1 MRILLADDHV
11 LFREAMMLFIL
22 SLRPDWK
29 IDISSSFTEAYQKLE
44 NGSTYDLVLLD
55 LRMPGMNGT
64 DELSTLIKH
73 YPNQYAAILSGVA
86 EEHHVHET
94 MAMGSRAYFPKTLS
108 GKVLVRAIE
117 LVISGQKF
125 IPMDETGQKLMPAY
139 YDDYQ
144 EIQNAEISTASDS
157 EDLADNAIET
167 LTPREREVMQHLAQ
181 GLSNKDIAENM
192 TLKISTIKLHVGNIC
207 KKLNVENRTQAAII
221 AYQYG
226 LTTSMHM
233 GTDSL

>member
-11 LFREAMMLFIL
+11 LFREAMMQFML

-29 IDISSSFTEAYQKLE
+29 IEISSSFTDAYNKLE

-64 DELSTLIKH
+64 QGLSTLIKH
-73 YPNQYAAILSGVA
+73 YPKQYAAILSGVA

-94 MAMGSRAYFPKTLS
+94 MAIGSRAYFPKTLS

-139 YDDYQ
+139 YDDHQ
-144 EIQNAEISTASDS
+144 DINNEQTVTASEPS
-157 EDLADNAIET
+157 SAEESIAL
-167 LTPREREVMQHLAQ
+167 LTPREREVMQYLAQ
-181 GLSNKDIAENM
+181 GLSNKDIAANL
-192 TLKISTIKLHVGNIC
+192 TLQISTIKLHVGNIC
-207 KKLNVENRTQAAII
+207 KKLKVKNRTQAAIA

-226 LTTSMHM
+226 LTTSMHI
-233 GTDSL
+233 GTDPV

>member
-22 SLRPDWK
+22 SFRPDWK
-29 IDISSSFTEAYQKLE
+29 IDIASSFTDAYQKLE

-64 DELSTLIKH
+64 EGLSTLIKH

-94 MAMGSRAYFPKTLS
+94 MALGSRAYFPKTLS

-125 IPMDETGQKLMPAY
+125 IPMDETGKKLMPAY
-139 YDDYQ
+139 YDDYK
-144 EIQNAEISTASDS
+144 EINDS
-157 EDLADNAIET
+157 ESINPPEQSVADNSIAT
-167 LTPREREVMQHLAQ
+167 LTPREKEVMQYLAQ
-181 GLSNKDIAENM
+181 GLSNKDIAANM
-192 TLKISTIKLHVGNIC
+192 TLQISTIKLHVGNIC

-226 LTTSMHM
+226 LSTSIHI
-233 GTDSL
+233 GTDTL

>member
-29 IDISSSFTEAYQKLE
+29 IDIASSFTEAYQKLE

-64 DELSTLIKH
+64 EGLATLIKH
-73 YPNQYAAILSGVA
+73 HPNQYAAILSGVA

-94 MAMGSRAYFPKTLS
+94 MALGSRAYFPKTLS

-117 LVISGQKF
+117 LIISGQKF

-144 EIQNAEISTASDS
+144 EINDAESITPSEKTEVDSSIS
-157 EDLADNAIET
+157 T
-167 LTPREREVMQHLAQ
+167 LTPREKEVMQYLAQ

-192 TLKISTIKLHVGNIC
+192 TLQISTIKLHVGNIC

-226 LTTSMHM
+226 LSTSIHI
-233 GTDSL
+233 GTDAL